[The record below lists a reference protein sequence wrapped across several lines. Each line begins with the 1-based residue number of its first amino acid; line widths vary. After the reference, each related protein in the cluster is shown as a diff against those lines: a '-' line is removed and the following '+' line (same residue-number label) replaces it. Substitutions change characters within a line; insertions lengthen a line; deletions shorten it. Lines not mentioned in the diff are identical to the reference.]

1 MRKDSAFLVSTVS
14 QVSQALKTD
23 PLKQLASLDSL
34 SEETEKISVWLHK
47 GKRVTPAQIRG
58 LCAQLWLVRMRGVQ
72 EYGRHSEMMN
82 TLEKQVEL
90 LEHVCNI
97 LKERWF
103 YREWTSS
110 KASSVLSGMLIT
122 PVFLVLSVVV
132 SMGYPLLPG
141 IIPAGCYLGC
151 LVACSLWAKDP
162 VGLFWTVYS
171 FIPLYIL
178 SNI

>member
-1 MRKDSAFLVSTVS
+1 MHKDSAFLVSTVS

-23 PLKQLASLDSL
+23 PLKQLASLDAL
-34 SEETEKISVWLHK
+34 SEETEKISVRLHK

-58 LCAQLWLVRMRGVQ
+58 LCAQLWSVRMHGVQ
-72 EYGRHSEMMN
+72 EYGRHSEMMSA
-82 TLEKQVEL
+82 LEKQVEL
-90 LEHVCNI
+90 LEHVCNT

-110 KASSVLSGMLIT
+110 KASSILSGILII
-122 PVFLVLSVVV
+122 PVFFVLSVVV

-151 LVACSLWAKDP
+151 LAVCALWAKDP

-171 FIPLYIL
+171 LIPLYIL
-178 SNI
+178 WDR